1 MDVVDSA
8 AKRRR
13 ARRSEPCF
21 GTIEWRWSWQSVVL
35 SLHGDSRRGKVGEF
49 PFVARSWEVVDARV
63 SGETDRMGAWSEV
76 GIMSSNAGAD
86 SALVAHTKSCNAGI
100 DPARNA
106 HVEDLAGMPMSKNVQ
121 ECVKV
126 VGIPVEA
133 PRLQA
138 NDMVVDSSVHSV
150 ENRGGSAVAVPHQ
163 APWLV
168 KSLCRGISPY
178 RTSFV
183 RFLTRFR

>member
-1 MDVVDSA
+1 METVG
-8 AKRRR
+8 R
-13 ARRSEPCF
+13 C
-21 GTIEWRWSWQSVVL
+21 
-35 SLHGDSRRGKVGEF
+35 KVGEF
-49 PFVARSWEVVDARV
+49 PFVARSWEVVDAGV

-163 APWLV
+163 EPWLV